1 MAKLNEQ
8 QLQEL
13 KQKYGT
19 YYELTVPVNDD
30 GTETATVYLRKMDR
44 PCYSSVSKL
53 VQNDSLK
60 AIENL
65 IRTLYIGG
73 DQVEKITENFDALRA
88 AEGACIE
95 LIKAKEGTLK
105 KN

>member
-1 MAKLNEQ
+1 MQ
-8 QLQEL
+8 QFICE
-13 KQKYGT
+13 KI
-19 YYELTVPVNDD
+19 
-30 GTETATVYLRKMDR
+30 DR
-44 PCYSSVSKL
+44 ACYSSVAKL

-73 DQVEKITENFDALRA
+73 DDVSKITENFDALRA
-88 AEGACIE
+88 AEGACLE
-95 LIKAKEGTLK
+95 MIKAKEGVLK